1 MKKILFAAV
10 ASLALFAC
18 AQTTQY
24 HPEWTGKYY
33 TLLRR
38 TIRIVML
45 DCLDEL
51 RSAWKA
57 IIDAGG
63 PEAVPEAMEYFNKL
77 PYEYENASEAAQSL
91 RPSAAR
97 SAVDAARTARAWRDS
112 MRESYRKAEAAA
124 RRKGNLK

>member
-1 MKKILFAAV
+1 
-10 ASLALFAC
+10 
-18 AQTTQY
+18 
-24 HPEWTGKYY
+24 
-33 TLLRR
+33 
-38 TIRIVML
+38 ML

-77 PYEYENASEAAQSL
+77 PYDYKNAAEAAQSL
-91 RPSAAR
+91 RPSATR

-124 RRKGNLK
+124 RRKGTLK